1 MLLFFILFIRIVVNF
16 LLLDL
21 MLLKGL
27 NCESPVKEPLLKSC
41 FLDIDNLKE
50 IENVNRRGWRASKH
64 VEFGQ
69 KTHLM
74 NV

>member
-1 MLLFFILFIRIVVNF
+1 
-16 LLLDL
+16 